1 MAREKRH
8 GRGWPIDNCPEG
20 TQQVGN
26 LPQWV
31 LIAAVAAG
39 LMNTPLVRAQ
49 SQGGAQAAPSF
60 DVASLKPSP
69 PPPGDT
75 YNANLGSIRNG
86 EVALTNA
93 TLVDCIKFAYGLVSD
108 EQTAGPDWVKSRA
121 VRFDVLAKAP
131 PSTPREQLLLM
142 LRTLLSE
149 RFHLAMHSERRAFH
163 HYALVVGKNGPKLH
177 EVPRDPAT
185 SHMIYRYGS
194 LNHNQIS
201 MQTLALLL
209 SRQMGEMVLDETAL
223 KGVYELKLL
232 WTPEPSRGIPDPPE
246 NGPSIFTAVQEQLG
260 LKLEGR
266 KDPVEVLVI
275 DHAEKVPVE
284 N

>member
-1 MAREKRH
+1 MSRRKQNHPNSNKSLLAAA
-8 GRGWPIDNCPEG
+8 
-20 TQQVGN
+20 
-26 LPQWV
+26 LAA
-31 LIAAVAAG
+31 LICVAVAG
-39 LMNTPLVRAQ
+39 VSLSRAQ
-49 SQGGAQAAPSF
+49 SPAPPSF

-108 EQTAGPDWVKSRA
+108 EQMDGPDWVKSKK

-131 PSTPREQLLLM
+131 PSTPRDQLLLM
-142 LRTLLSE
+142 LRTLLNE
-149 RFHLAMHSERRAFH
+149 RFHLAMHAERRAFA

-177 EVPRDPAT
+177 EVPRDPST
-185 SHMIYRYGS
+185 SHMAYRYGN
-194 LNHNQIS
+194 LTHTQIS

-209 SRQMGEMVLDETAL
+209 SRQTGEMVLDETGL
-223 KGVYELKLL
+223 KGVYELKLE
-232 WTPEPSRGIPDPPE
+232 WTPEPTRGIPDPPE
-246 NGPSIFTAVQEQLG
+246 NGPSLFTAVQEQLG
-260 LKLEGR
+260 LKLEAR
-266 KDPVEVLVI
+266 KDAVEVLVI
-275 DHAEKVPVE
+275 DHADQTPVE

>member
-1 MAREKRH
+1 MSHRIETQTRSRWNPSCFFNGIARLA
-8 GRGWPIDNCPEG
+8 PI
-20 TQQVGN
+20 TLV
-26 LPQWV
+26 
-31 LIAAVAAG
+31 
-39 LMNTPLVRAQ
+39 LMNAAYSCAQ
-49 SQGGAQAAPSF
+49 SQAGAAPPSF

-108 EQTAGPDWVKSRA
+108 EQMAGPDWTKSKSI
-121 VRFDVLAKAP
+121 RFDVLAKAP
-131 PSTPREQLLLM
+131 PSTPRDQLLLM
-142 LRTLLSE
+142 LRTLLTE
-149 RFHLAMHSERRAFH
+149 RFHLAMHSDRRAFS
-163 HYALVVGKNGPKLH
+163 HYALLVGKNGPRLH

-185 SHMIYRYGS
+185 SHMTYRIGS
-194 LNHNQIS
+194 LTHNQIS

-209 SRQMGEMVLDETAL
+209 SRQMREMVLDETGL
-223 KGVYELKLL
+223 KGVYELKLE
-232 WTPEPSRGIPDPPE
+232 WTPEASRAVPDAPE
-246 NGPSIFTAVQEQLG
+246 AGPTIFTAVQEQLG

-266 KDPVEVLVI
+266 KDAVEVLVI

>member
-1 MAREKRH
+1 MS
-8 GRGWPIDNCPEG
+8 GRSQNYPNSHLLL
-20 TQQVGN
+20 VA
-26 LPQWV
+26 
-31 LIAAVAAG
+31 LIAIISLV
-39 LMNTPLVRAQ
+39 LMYAPPSRAQ
-49 SQGGAQAAPSF
+49 SAAGPSF

-108 EQTAGPDWVKSRA
+108 EQTAGPDWVKSKA

-142 LRTLLSE
+142 LRALLTE

-163 HYALVVGKNGPKLH
+163 HYALMVGKNGPKLH
-177 EVPRDPAT
+177 EVARDPAT
-185 SHMIYRYGS
+185 SHMVYRYGS
-194 LNHNQIS
+194 LTHNQIS

-209 SRQMGEMVLDETAL
+209 SRQMGEMVLDET
-223 KGVYELKLL
+223 
-232 WTPEPSRGIPDPPE
+232 
-246 NGPSIFTAVQEQLG
+246 G
-260 LKLEGR
+260 L
-266 KDPVEVLVI
+266 VS
-275 DHAEKVPVE
+275 
-284 N
+284 